1 MKTLYAEQVVH
12 AKRLADSLIT
22 HRAALDS
29 SQTGCGK
36 TLIAVETARALG
48 KTPLVV
54 CPKIVIPSWK
64 ATFEEQQLTPIGIIN
79 YEKLRTGRSGWGKFE
94 KKQFEWNLPEDT
106 LVIWDEVHRCQGQL
120 SQNAKMLIAAKG
132 MYNLCLSASAAEDP
146 TEMRALGHILGLH
159 NLKGFYRWAQ
169 QNGCSFN
176 PWGGLQFGKTKA
188 AALVKLRSEIYPA
201 KGSRLTRTD
210 MKSHFS
216 NSQIITE
223 PLDMGDNGQIQ
234 KLYEEMDAEIAELQ
248 VAMKGDKTGGGELTK
263 MLRTRQA
270 IELLKI
276 PAILE
281 LTSDLLAEGQSVAI
295 FVNFRGTL
303 EALTSRLKD
312 CVTIWGGQSAQ
323 ERQDAIDAFQT
334 NQARV
339 ICCILSAGGLGVSL
353 HDTTGDAPRTALIS
367 PGYDAKELL
376 QALGRI
382 DRAGAKT
389 DSTQRILFAANSLEE
404 SVEASVRGKLKNLE
418 NLHAADLTGLKN
430 DVGYAT
436 HHNADTQKAQP
447 MPDTNQCAADGH
459 HKYSPS
465 RLSSFEKCPG
475 FWPREGSNPIAERGT
490 RIHKA
495 IETGSDAELQS
506 DEERFLAE
514 SCRVFVADLLATKNW
529 KL

>member
-1 MKTLYAEQVVH
+1 LKTLYAEQVVH
-12 AKRLADSLIT
+12 AKRLAQSLLK

-48 KTPLVV
+48 KIPLVV

-64 ATFEEQQLTPIGIIN
+64 STLEEQGVENKGVIN
-79 YEKLRTGRSGWGKFE
+79 YEKLRTGRSGYGKFE
-94 KKQFEWNLPEDT
+94 KKQFVWTIPEDS
-106 LVIWDEVHRCQGQL
+106 LVIWDEVHRCQGQS
-120 SQNAKMLIAAKG
+120 SQNAKMLIAAKS

-159 NLKGFYRWAQ
+159 NLKDFYRWAQ
-169 QNGCSFN
+169 KNGCSFN
-176 PWGGLQFGKTKA
+176 PWGGLQFGKTKG
-188 AALVKLRSEIYPA
+188 AALIKLRSEIYPE

-216 NSQIITE
+216 KSQIITE
-223 PLDMGDNGQIQ
+223 PLDMGDDGKIQ

-263 MLRTRQA
+263 QLRTRQA
-270 IELLKI
+270 IELLKV

-303 EALTSRLKD
+303 EALGSRLPD
-312 CVTIWGGQSAQ
+312 CAKIWGGQTAT
-323 ERQDAIDAFQT
+323 ERQDAINSFQT
-334 NQARV
+334 NQSRV
-339 ICCILSAGGLGVSL
+339 ICSILSAGGLGVSL

-382 DRAGAKT
+382 DRAGAKSN
-389 DSTQRILFAANSLEE
+389 STQRILFAANSLEE
-404 SVEASVRGKLKNLE
+404 AVEKSCRSKLKNLE
-418 NLHAADLTGLKN
+418 NLHSADLTTEEKT
-430 DVGYAT
+430 VGYCLQ
-436 HHNADTQKAQP
+436 HNKNIKKTQP
-447 MPDTNQCAADGH
+447 MPDKEQGAEPAH

-465 RLSSFEKCPG
+465 QLSSFEKCPG
-475 FWPREGSNPIAERGT
+475 FSPRSGTNPIAERGT

-514 SCRVFVADLLATKNW
+514 ACRGFVSDLLATKNW
-529 KL
+529 DI